1 MKQTAIPLLVASTQ
15 SSSEELKA
23 SATATLSSL
32 GAVESICP
40 VLAKEG
46 AIASLTRLLRTEDEE
61 QKRNAASALANVA
74 VNNTSN
80 CEEIMD
86 EGGMDPLVE
95 ILRGGTGKVLEN
107 AVFVVGS
114 IAGCSKRHCKAVE
127 KLGVVPLLVKMLHDG
142 DLELKEHA
150 AFALE
155 GLTRSSE
162 TALAATSDLIEL
174 LRAVK
179 EFGRVADDIARKK
192 ITRCGGVSA
201 LLGLVQSDSDVL
213 NDEAAFALTCVT

>member
-1 MKQTAIPLLVASTQ
+1 
-15 SSSEELKA
+15 
-23 SATATLSSL
+23 
-32 GAVESICP
+32 
-40 VLAKEG
+40 
-46 AIASLTRLLRTEDEE
+46 
-61 QKRNAASALANVA
+61 
-74 VNNTSN
+74 
-80 CEEIMD
+80 
-86 EGGMDPLVE
+86 MDPLVE

-179 EFGRVADDIARKK
+179 EFGWVADDIARKK